1 VGRIE
6 LVREDKGI
14 VLPTISVPIDPI
26 ARSAAY

>member
-14 VLPTISVPIDPI
+14 ALLTISVPIDPI
-26 ARSAAY
+26 ARSAV